1 MMTHRGFLSLSLI
14 ILACLLIACDQSYT
28 PKPRGYFRIE
38 LPEKQYTL
46 YDSLQNYRFEYP
58 AYAQAMRENRKG
70 AEEDWVNIDFPG
82 FKGSLYIS
90 YKPVDQNLSEYVEDT
105 RSMLLQHIPKASGI
119 TDSLIID
126 SERRV
131 YGLLYRIKGKGAA
144 SPLQFYLTDSTRHF
158 IRGALYFNI
167 RPNNDSLAP
176 VIDFL
181 KTDIDHLVQTLEWK

>member
-1 MMTHRGFLSLSLI
+1 MTNRILISISVIIFALSIS
-14 ILACLLIACDQSYT
+14 ACDQSYT

-38 LPEKQYTL
+38 LPEKQYAL

-58 AYAQAMRENRKG
+58 AYAQLVREKRKG
-70 AEEDWVNIDFPG
+70 AEIDWVDIDFPD

-105 RSMLLQHIPKASGI
+105 RSLLLQHIPKASGI

-131 YGLLYRIKGKGAA
+131 YGLLYQIKGKGAA
-144 SPLQFYLTDSTRHF
+144 SPLQFYLTDSTQHF

-181 KTDIDHLVQTLEWK
+181 KADIDHLVHTLEWK